1 MGAPSASVTAP
12 TEDGLTRP
20 IRRNRRSKPG
30 MSVADATVSPL
41 EDGLEQVA
49 VELLSIAADQHRRTR
64 RVLLDLAR
72 TARRSG
78 MTNAHI
84 GQVIGITEGGV
95 RQMLRRAECD

>member
-1 MGAPSASVTAP
+1 
-12 TEDGLTRP
+12 
-20 IRRNRRSKPG
+20 

-95 RQMLRRAECD
+95 RQMLRRAEDD